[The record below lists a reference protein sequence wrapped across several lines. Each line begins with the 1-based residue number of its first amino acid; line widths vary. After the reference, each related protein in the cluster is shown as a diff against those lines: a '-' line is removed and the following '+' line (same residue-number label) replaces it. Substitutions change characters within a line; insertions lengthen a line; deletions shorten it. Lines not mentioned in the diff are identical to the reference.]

1 MQKKTFWSEKAWD
14 VNFGLWYHR
23 LFKRIWSPLVNFIFM
38 PARLSKQLGCDKRK
52 SVKLFRKHVSDKQC
66 LLFKMHHSLAMPPF
80 SKLAIPKCLLQTII
94 LASGKPGKMKTWYY
108 MGLRC
113 ICTIE
118 VTDWCSAE
126 WKSEIWVDDIHWTC
140 TNTLQLYWDLL
151 SELTKA
157 MLTAQRH
164 TIYRERICF
173 VVKQKADLQMIQGSR
188 KELGH
193 YLIPARW
200 DQL

>member
-1 MQKKTFWSEKAWD
+1 MFRRLDMDTLIVYHDWLQTSQKVISMRTRELKEPQEWKGENVSIWELPIVQGTPWFSSKSIIFNTEKTFWSEKAWD

-94 LASGKPGKMKTWYY
+94 LAS
-108 MGLRC
+108 
-113 ICTIE
+113 
-118 VTDWCSAE
+118 
-126 WKSEIWVDDIHWTC
+126 
-140 TNTLQLYWDLL
+140 
-151 SELTKA
+151 
-157 MLTAQRH
+157 
-164 TIYRERICF
+164 
-173 VVKQKADLQMIQGSR
+173 
-188 KELGH
+188 
-193 YLIPARW
+193 
-200 DQL
+200 